1 MRDKE
6 GREWREERARECQK
20 YDRNKK
26 PLSHYE
32 KSVQKIMVESDNK
45 RAEKKGKNNA
55 SVNTEH
61 DFRVY

>member
-20 YDRNKK
+20 YDGNKK

-45 RAEKKGKNNA
+45 RAEKKGKKQCQ
-55 SVNTEH
+55 
-61 DFRVY
+61 R